1 MLHVKHF
8 GKIDARGNRT
18 FGAGGALRSWEHH
31 GSAANLNK
39 AGNPEDVCIGRMSD
53 VTAGIP

>member
-1 MLHVKHF
+1 MFRVKRF

-18 FGAGGALRSWEHH
+18 VGAGGALRSREHH

-39 AGNPEDVCIGRMSD
+39 AGNPESV
-53 VTAGIP
+53 